1 VRAVLVVYAVM
12 SAVAF
17 VFYWR
22 DKRQAQR
29 GRWRVPEAT
38 LHAIELFGGWFGA
51 WLAQRVLRH
60 KSSKPGYQLVF
71 WTIVAVHAAGWAWWW
86 SSR

>member
-1 VRAVLVVYAVM
+1 MRAVLLVYAIM

-17 VFYWR
+17 AFYWR

-29 GRWRVPEAT
+29 DRWRVPEST
-38 LHAIELFGGWFGA
+38 LHAIELLGGWFGA
-51 WLAQRVLRH
+51 WLAQRTLRH

-71 WTIVAVHAAGWAWWW
+71 WTIVAVHAAAWVWWW